1 MLFKQW
7 NEIAEPRHQLDSPVG
22 IADEGSLQAC
32 ALPKVSFPVIDFK
45 MYRRIVLSSAVM
57 NPLFPE
63 RLLKL
68 TNIGDMEATLEI
80 TTVGSTE
87 DGAIHSWSF
96 DENFPNEMDPERAQP
111 EETRSFKV
119 STPIVSFDD
128 TLIISLKENFLKDSP
143 IFTNIIAERIVRE
156 LASYGASNDIDV
168 VVLGTSDQVTEMKQV
183 DHDSTT
189 LNPPEFVTGFAGAI
203 LTQLIG
209 CCIPFQGIIA
219 PSEGPIGYEKLNLVT
234 MQELVNLCHQWV
246 TVDRDVYKNECYR
259 RWRLEGAAIGA
270 QSGLYI

>member
-22 IADEGSLQAC
+22 IADEGTLQPS
-32 ALPKVSFPVIDFK
+32 ALPKVTLPVIDFK
-45 MYRRIVLSSAVM
+45 RYRRVVLSSAIM

-68 TNIGDMEATLEI
+68 ACVGDMEATLDI
-80 TTVGSTE
+80 TTINTTE
-87 DGAIHSWSF
+87 DHAVHSWSF
-96 DENFPNEMDPERAQP
+96 DENFPNEMDPERAEQ
-111 EETRSFKV
+111 EKSRSFRV
-119 STPIVSFDD
+119 STPIVAFDD

-143 IFTNIIAERIVRE
+143 IFTNIIAEQIVRE
-156 LASYGASNDIDV
+156 LASCGAPSGIEV
-168 VVLGTSDQVTEMKQV
+168 VVLGTSDQVAEMKRV
-183 DHDSTT
+183 DDSSTT
-189 LNPPEFVTGFAGAI
+189 LNPPEFVTGFAGAV

-209 CCIPFQGIIA
+209 CRIPFQGIIA

-246 TVDRDVYKNECYR
+246 TVDREVYKNECYR